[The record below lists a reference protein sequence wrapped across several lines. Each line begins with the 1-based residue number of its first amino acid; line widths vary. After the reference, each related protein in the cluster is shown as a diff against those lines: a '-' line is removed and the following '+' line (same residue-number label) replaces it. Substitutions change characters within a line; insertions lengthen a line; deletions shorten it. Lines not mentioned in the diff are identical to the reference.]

1 MSKEVLTEGYKTR
14 ERILT
19 PQSAKRFDVILLGW
33 LLTGYILGILI
44 NDSGISFS
52 DCTICVSMS
61 SYLPSVHKMAVG
73 SRYSEAMHFIW
84 LYYILSLPLVLI
96 LFFIFVRE
104 FNRRILS
111 NWGAVLILVLG
122 LSGGYVCVIGVSF
135 GGEGGS
141 GGYSRL
147 YYENL
152 LYSSLVAFSFS
163 AMIAG
168 SIFYLTHHVIG
179 LFKKE
184 SINNRK

>member
-1 MSKEVLTEGYKTR
+1 MSKEDLTKKYKTR
-14 ERILT
+14 EKLLT
-19 PQSAKRFDVILLGW
+19 PQSAKRFDGILLGW

-122 LSGGYVCVIGVSF
+122 LSGGYVSVGRVEVVVIAACIMKICCI
-135 GGEGGS
+135 
-141 GGYSRL
+141 
-147 YYENL
+147 L
-152 LYSSLVAFSFS
+152 L
-163 AMIAG
+163 
-168 SIFYLTHHVIG
+168 
-179 LFKKE
+179 
-184 SINNRK
+184 